1 MSHELFPFLF
11 SYGILY
17 ILINL
22 RNTHRPL
29 HTREDAMPEFTV
41 SPEQMMIEQLGAA
54 RIDNPTLKEGASCFV
69 HDTERVL
76 YDDVVDHQTD
86 KASTLVAQVSMER
99 AGPREKIYF
108 DPSKTRAGIVTCGG
122 LCPGIN
128 DVIRAVTMALWR
140 IYGVRHIYGFKYGY
154 EGFVAQYGHDV
165 VDLNPEVVDGWQETG
180 GTKLGSSRGPQ
191 PEADIVDCLERMGL
205 NILFV
210 VGGDGTLR
218 GGADIYA
225 EIKKRGLK
233 ISVIGIPKTID
244 NDLMFIDE
252 SFGFQTAYESAVQS
266 LVCAHTESKGAYNG
280 VGLVKLM
287 GRHSGFIACSAA
299 LAMSDVNFV
308 LIPEVPFTLEGENGF
323 LQALRRRLEAR
334 HHAVV
339 VIAEGAGQELMEA
352 ASGTDA
358 SGNKKLQDVGVF
370 LRDAITDYM
379 KREGV
384 SHTVK
389 YIDPSYIVRSVPANA
404 SDGVYCLQLGH
415 DAVHAAMAGKTNMV
429 VGRWHGLNVHIPIKV
444 ATMRRKMVD
453 PTRPLWRSVLES
465 TGQDKWYRSN
475 KIQIGS
481 HRD

>member
-1 MSHELFPFLF
+1 MIDFE
-11 SYGILY
+11 IK
-17 ILINL
+17 
-22 RNTHRPL
+22 
-29 HTREDAMPEFTV
+29 
-41 SPEQMMIEQLGAA
+41 PEQMNIEQLGPA
-54 RIDNPTLKEGASCFV
+54 RIDNPTLKGNVGCFV
-69 HDTERVL
+69 HETDRVL
-76 YDDVVDHQTD
+76 YEDVIDRTTD
-86 KASTLVAQVSMER
+86 SASTLVTQVSMER

-128 DVIRAVTMALWR
+128 DVIRAVTIALSR
-140 IYGVRHIYGFKYGY
+140 IYGVRHIYGFRYGY
-154 EGFVAQYGHDV
+154 EGFIAKYGHDV
-165 VDLNPEVVDGWQETG
+165 IELNSEVVDGWQETG

-191 PEADIVDCLERMGL
+191 PAPDIVDCLERMGI

-218 GGADIYA
+218 GGADIYD
-225 EIKKRGLK
+225 EVKKRNLK

-252 SFGFQTAYESAVQS
+252 SFGFQTAYEAAVQS
-266 LVCAHTESKGAYNG
+266 LICAHIEAKGAYNG

-323 LQALRRRLEAR
+323 LGALHRRLEAR

-339 VIAEGAGQELMEA
+339 VVAEGAGQEFMDA
-352 ASGTDA
+352 VNTTDA
-358 SGNKKLQDVGVF
+358 SGNMKLQDVGVF
-370 LRDAITDYM
+370 LRDAISDYM
-379 KREGV
+379 KKKDV
-384 SHTVK
+384 SHSVK
-389 YIDPSYIVRSVPANA
+389 YIDPSYIIRSVPANA
-404 SDGVYCLQLGH
+404 ADGVYCLQLGH
-415 DAVHAAMAGKTNMV
+415 DAVHAAMAGKTNLV

-444 ATMRRKMVD
+444 ATIRRKIVD

-465 TGQDKWYRSN
+465 TGQMKWFNAR
-475 KIQIGS
+475 
-481 HRD
+481 

>member
-1 MSHELFPFLF
+1 MVDLP
-11 SYGILY
+11 I
-17 ILINL
+17 
-22 RNTHRPL
+22 T
-29 HTREDAMPEFTV
+29 
-41 SPEQMMIEQLGAA
+41 PEQMNIEQLGPA
-54 RIDNPTLKEGASCFV
+54 RIDNPTLKDRPCCFIN
-69 HDTERVL
+69 DTDRVL
-76 YDDVVDHQTD
+76 YEDVIDNAA
-86 KASTLVAQVSMER
+86 KANMPFLSRVSMER

-128 DVIRAVTMALWR
+128 DVIRAVTMALSR

-154 EGFVAQYGHDV
+154 EGFIAKYGHDV
-165 VDLNPEVVDGWQETG
+165 VDLEPEMVDGWQETG

-191 PEADIVDCLERMGL
+191 PESEIVDCLERMGI

-218 GGADIYA
+218 GGADIYD
-225 EIKKRGLK
+225 EIKKRNLK
-233 ISVIGIPKTID
+233 ISVMGIPKTID

-252 SFGFQTAYESAVQS
+252 SFGFQTAYEAAVQS
-266 LVCAHTESKGAYNG
+266 LICAHIEAKGAYNG
-280 VGLVKLM
+280 IGLVKLM

-323 LQALRRRLEAR
+323 LPALRRRVQAR

-339 VIAEGAGQELMEA
+339 VVAEGAGQDLMETDNQ
-352 ASGTDA
+352 TDA
-358 SGNKKLQDVGVF
+358 SGNKKLHDIGVF
-370 LRDAITDYM
+370 LRDAISNYM
-379 KREGV
+379 KHEGL

-404 SDGVYCLQLGH
+404 ADGVYCLQLGH

-444 ATMRRKMVD
+444 ATMQRKLVD

-465 TGQDKWYRSN
+465 TGQNKWYRSSADDASN
-475 KIQIGS
+475 
-481 HRD
+481 RY

>member
-1 MSHELFPFLF
+1 MVDLP
-11 SYGILY
+11 I
-17 ILINL
+17 
-22 RNTHRPL
+22 T
-29 HTREDAMPEFTV
+29 
-41 SPEQMMIEQLGAA
+41 PEQMRIEHLGPAN
-54 RIDNPTLKEGASCFV
+54 IDNPTAREQVCYFIN
-69 HDTERVL
+69 DTNFVL
-76 YDDVVDHQTD
+76 YEDVID
-86 KASTLVAQVSMER
+86 STANTSSNLISQVCMER

-128 DVIRAVTMALWR
+128 DVIRAVTMALAR

-154 EGFVAQYGHDV
+154 EGFIAKYGHEV
-165 VDLNPEVVDGWQETG
+165 IDLEPELVDGWQETG

-191 PEADIVDCLERMGL
+191 PVSEIVDCLERMGI

-210 VGGDGTLR
+210 IGGDGTLK
-218 GGADIYA
+218 GGAAIYE
-225 EIKKRGLK
+225 EIKQRGLK
-233 ISVIGIPKTID
+233 ISIMGIPKTID

-252 SFGFQTAYESAVQS
+252 SFGFQTAYEAAVQS
-266 LVCAHTESKGAYNG
+266 LSCAHIEAKGAYNG

-308 LIPEVPFTLEGENGF
+308 LIPEVPFTLEGPNGF
-323 LQALRRRLEAR
+323 LPALRRRLESR

-339 VIAEGAGQELMEA
+339 VVAEGAGQELIH
-352 ASGTDA
+352 TDSKTDP
-358 SGNKKLQDVGVF
+358 SGNIKLGDIGIF
-370 LRDAITDYM
+370 LRDTISDYM
-379 KREGV
+379 KHEGV

-444 ATMRRKMVD
+444 ATMQRKLVD
-453 PTRPLWRSVLES
+453 PKRPLWRSVLES
-465 TGQDKWYRSN
+465 TGQNKWYNHFS
-475 KIQIGS
+475 KP
-481 HRD
+481 

>member
-1 MSHELFPFLF
+1 M
-11 SYGILY
+11 I
-17 ILINL
+17 
-22 RNTHRPL
+22 
-29 HTREDAMPEFTV
+29 DFTITT
-41 SPEQMMIEQLGAA
+41 EQMNIEQLGPA
-54 RIDNPTLKEGASCFV
+54 RINNPTMKDNVCCFV
-69 HDTERVL
+69 RDTDRVL
-76 YDDVVDHQTD
+76 YEDVVDHTTSSD
-86 KASTLVAQVSMER
+86 STLVNQVSMER

-140 IYGVRHIYGFKYGY
+140 IYGVKHVYGFRYGY
-154 EGFVAQYGHDV
+154 EGFIAQYGHDV
-165 VDLNPEVVDGWQETG
+165 FDLNPEVVDGWQETG

-191 PEADIVDCLERMGL
+191 PPSDIVDCLERMGI

-218 GGADIYA
+218 GGADISD

-252 SFGFQTAYESAVQS
+252 SFGFQTAYEAAVQS
-266 LVCAHTESKGAYNG
+266 LICAHIEAKGAYNG

-308 LIPEVPFTLEGENGF
+308 LIPEVPFTLEGDNGF
-323 LQALRRRLEAR
+323 LPALRRRLVSR

-370 LRDAITDYM
+370 LRDAISEYM
-379 KREGV
+379 KREEI

-415 DAVHAAMAGKTNMV
+415 DAVHAAMSGKTNMV
-429 VGRWHGLNVHIPIKV
+429 VGRWHGLNVHIPIRV
-444 ATMRRKMVD
+444 ATMRRKLVD
-453 PTRPLWRSVLES
+453 PKRPLWRSVLES
-465 TGQDKWYRSN
+465 TGQNAWFS
-475 KIQIGS
+475 
-481 HRD
+481 

>member
-1 MSHELFPFLF
+1 ML
-11 SYGILY
+11 
-17 ILINL
+17 
-22 RNTHRPL
+22 
-29 HTREDAMPEFTV
+29 DFTIT
-41 SPEQMMIEQLGAA
+41 SEQMLIDQLGPA
-54 RIDNPTLKEGASCFV
+54 RIDNPTKKSNVCCFV
-69 HDTERVL
+69 RDTDRVL
-76 YDDVVDHQTD
+76 YEDVVDHTTNTD
-86 KASTLVAQVSMER
+86 LTLVTQVSMER

-128 DVIRAVTMALWR
+128 DVIRAVTMALSR
-140 IYGVRHIYGFKYGY
+140 IYGVRHIYGFRYGY
-154 EGFVAQYGHDV
+154 EGFIAKYGHDV

-191 PEADIVDCLERMGL
+191 SESDIVDCLERMGL

-218 GGADIYA
+218 GGAAIYD

-233 ISVIGIPKTID
+233 ISLIGITKTID

-266 LVCAHTESKGAYNG
+266 LICAHIESKGAYNG

-308 LIPEVPFTLEGENGF
+308 LIPEVPFTLDGDNGF
-323 LQALRRRLEAR
+323 LPALRRRLDAR
-334 HHAVV
+334 HHAVI

-352 ASGTDA
+352 ASETDA
-358 SGNKKLQDVGVF
+358 SGNKRLQDVGVF
-370 LRDAITDYM
+370 LRDAISEYM
-379 KREGV
+379 KRECV

-415 DAVHAAMAGKTNMV
+415 DAVHAAMAGKTDMV
-429 VGRWHGLNVHIPIKV
+429 VGRWHGLNVHIPIRV
-444 ATMRRKMVD
+444 ATMRRKLVD

-465 TGQDKWYRSN
+465 TGQNAWFDSSERHPSTSN
-475 KIQIGS
+475 
-481 HRD
+481 RY